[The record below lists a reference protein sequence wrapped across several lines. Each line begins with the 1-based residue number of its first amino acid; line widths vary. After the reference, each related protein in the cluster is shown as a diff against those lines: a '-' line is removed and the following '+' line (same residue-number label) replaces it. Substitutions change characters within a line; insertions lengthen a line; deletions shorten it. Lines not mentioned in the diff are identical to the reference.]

1 MSQQLHEVIAA
12 AQAGDPDQVALEFGG
27 RPIDWGYLN
36 AVADQVDALLTK
48 AGLGEATPV
57 AFVPRN
63 RPPFVAALLSLIAA
77 RRSIIMVYAFQS
89 QAAIAAD
96 LKRLECPAVIA
107 DAQDWGEETLTALAP
122 GTLAIALASD
132 VDTVPQVTLVA
143 GDLTAKRSAL
153 RGPTSEP
160 VLEMLTS
167 GTTGIPKRSPT
178 LYSTVERAVISGSVL
193 DAGKEGKAIGDPGT
207 VNFPISNI
215 SGIYSLL
222 PMLAMRRLVLFQE
235 KFDLDA
241 WLAFVAK
248 YRPAVVVIPPAGVRM
263 MLDRKVP
270 SDALA
275 GVRCIQVGTAAIDVD
290 AHRAFERTYGVSILL
305 SYGATEFCGAATTMT
320 ADLHSRYGEEKFGS
334 VGKVVG
340 GNRIRIIDPV
350 DHHVLPANAVGII
363 EVMIPFLGDN
373 FIRTTDLGVI
383 DDDGFLF
390 HRGRVDGVIVRGG
403 FKIMPGAVERM
414 IDNYP
419 GVAASCVVGVT
430 ESRLGHV
437 PVAVIEMQ
445 SGAAAPDPAALG
457 AHLRAALPATNI
469 PVAYHLVDALPR
481 TPSLKIDLK
490 AVRALGESLYGQSA
504 REIAS

>member
-1 MSQQLHEVIAA
+1 MSQQLHEVIASA
-12 AQAGDPDQVALEFGG
+12 LAGDPDQIALEFGG
-27 RPIDWGYLN
+27 RAISWGYLKT
-36 AVADQVDALLTK
+36 VADQVDALLGG
-48 AGLGEATPV
+48 AGLGEAMPI

-63 RPPFVAALLSLIAA
+63 RPAFVAALLSLIAA
-77 RRSIIMVYAFQS
+77 RRSVMMVYAFQS

-96 LKRLECPAVIA
+96 LAKLRCPAVIA
-107 DAQDWGEETLTALAP
+107 DAQDWTDETLAALGP
-122 GTLAIALASD
+122 GALAIALASG
-132 VDTVPQVTLVA
+132 VDDRPQVTLVA
-143 GDLTAKRSAL
+143 GDPAADRGAL

-178 LYSTVERAVISGSVL
+178 LYATVERAVISGSVL
-193 DAGKEGKAIGDPGT
+193 DAGKEGKTGGDPGT

-222 PMLAMRRLVLFQE
+222 PMMAMRRLVLFQE

-241 WLAFVAK
+241 WLAFVARYK
-248 YRPAVVVIPPAGVRM
+248 PAVVVMPPAGVRM
-263 MLDRKVP
+263 MLDRKIP

-275 GVRCIQVGTAAIDVD
+275 GVRYIQIGTAALDID
-290 AHRAFERTYGVSILL
+290 AHRAFEEAYGVAILL

-320 ADLHSRYGEEKFGS
+320 SDLHTRFGQEKFGS
-334 VGKVVG
+334 VGKPVG
-340 GNRIRIIDPV
+340 GNEVRIVDPG
-350 DHHVLPANAVGII
+350 DHHILPANSVGII
-363 EVMIPFLGDN
+363 EVKIPFLGDH

-390 HRGRVDGVIVRGG
+390 HRGRNDGVIVRGG
-403 FKIMPGAVERM
+403 FKILPNAIERV

-430 ESRLGHV
+430 EPRLGHV

-445 SGAAAPDPAALG
+445 KGVAPPDPAALG
-457 AHLRAALPATNI
+457 VHLRATLPATNI
-469 PVAYHLVDALPR
+469 PVAYHVVDALPR

-490 AVRALGESLYGQSA
+490 TVRAMGEQLYGQRA
-504 REIAS
+504 KELAS

>member
-12 AQAGDPDQVALEFGG
+12 ALAGNPDQAALEFGG
-27 RPIDWGYLN
+27 HAIPWGYLKSI
-36 AVADQVDALLTK
+36 ADQVDALLRK
-48 AGLGEATPV
+48 AGLNEASPI

-77 RRSIIMVYAFQS
+77 QRSVMMIYAFQS
-89 QAAIAAD
+89 HTAIAAE
-96 LKRLECPAVIA
+96 LKRLDCPAVIA
-107 DAQDWGEETLTALAP
+107 DVQDWTPETLAALGDGA
-122 GTLAIALASD
+122 LAIALASD
-132 VDTVPQVTLVA
+132 VDAMPQVMLVA
-143 GDLTAKRSAL
+143 GDPTADRRAL
-153 RGPTSEP
+153 RGPTPEP
-160 VLEMLTS
+160 VIELLTS
-167 GTTGIPKRSPT
+167 GTTGMPKRSPT

-193 DAGKEGKAIGDPGT
+193 DAGKAGKPGGDPGT

-222 PMLAMRRLVLFQE
+222 PMMATRRLVLFQE

-248 YRPAVVVIPPAGVRM
+248 YKPGVVVIPPAGIRM

-270 SDALA
+270 ADALA
-275 GVRCIQVGTAAIDVD
+275 GVRYIQVGTAALDID
-290 AHRAFERTYGVSILL
+290 AHRVFEETYGVSILL

-320 ADLHSRYGEEKFGS
+320 ADLHSQYGQEKFGS
-334 VGKVVG
+334 VGKPVG
-340 GNRIRIIDPV
+340 GNLVQIIDPV
-350 DHHVLPANAVGII
+350 DHRILPANEVGIV
-363 EVMIPFLGDN
+363 EVMVPFLGDQ

-403 FKIMPGAVERM
+403 FKILPNAVERV

-419 GVAASCVVGVT
+419 GIAASCVVGVS
-430 ESRLGHV
+430 EPRLGQV
-437 PVAVIEMQ
+437 PLAVIEMQ
-445 SGAAAPDPAALG
+445 RGIAALDDAALA
-457 AHLRAALPATNI
+457 AHLRAVLPATNI
-469 PVAYHLVDALPR
+469 PVAYHVVEALPR

-490 AVRALGESLYGQSA
+490 EVRAFGERLFGHA
-504 REIAS
+504 AKEPVA